1 LTGEAAGGAWEYR
14 ISIYTQCG
22 ESEQDAAGLFT
33 AVFWAFHGK
42 KADVD
47 GT

>member
-1 LTGEAAGGAWEYR
+1 LTREAAGGAWEHR
-14 ISIYTQCG
+14 ISIYTQGG
-22 ESEQDAAGLFT
+22 ESEQDAVGPFT
-33 AVFWAFHGK
+33 AVHWAFHGK